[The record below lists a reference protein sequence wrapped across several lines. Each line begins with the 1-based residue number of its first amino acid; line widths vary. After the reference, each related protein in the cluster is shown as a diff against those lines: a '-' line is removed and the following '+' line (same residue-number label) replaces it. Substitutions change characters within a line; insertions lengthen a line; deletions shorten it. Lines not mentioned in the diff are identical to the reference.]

1 MELPDA
7 FRDTAGAFQPV
18 PLRNGKSLETLV
30 FVAFSFKKC

>member
-7 FRDTAGAFQPV
+7 FRETAGASQPF

-30 FVAFSFKKC
+30 FVAFSFEKC